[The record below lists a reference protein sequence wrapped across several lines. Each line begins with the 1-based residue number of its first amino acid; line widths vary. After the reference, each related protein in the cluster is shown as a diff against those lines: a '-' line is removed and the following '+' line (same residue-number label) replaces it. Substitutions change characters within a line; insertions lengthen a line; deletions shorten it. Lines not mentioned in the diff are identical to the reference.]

1 MTERENGS
9 KKGGRE
15 GEVNESFI
23 MYLGNKDSVNE
34 QEIIQLLEKYIE
46 KNKFAS
52 RKVSLDMIIEP

>member
-15 GEVNESFI
+15 GEVNESFK

-34 QEIIQLLEKYIE
+34 QKIIQLLEKYIE
-46 KNKFAS
+46 KNVNLLQGKYH
-52 RKVSLDMIIEP
+52 